1 MLVIMLFYLAVFLAT
16 GYALLILCYRSFWTS
31 AKKIKTDFDIVV
43 ESKLPFISIIVPA
56 RNEEANIGLLLTS
69 LQNQTYNQSLFEIIV
84 VDDFSEDKTASVVK
98 TFSGGNVHYVALKDI
113 IGNVSLNSYKKK
125 AIEAGISHA
134 KGELIVT
141 TDADCVAENKW
152 VQTIAH
158 FYSKNKPDM
167 MVMPVVMSREKT
179 FLELFQQLDFMSL
192 QGITGGL
199 VSKGFYQMCNGANL
213 AYTKAVFQR
222 VNGFKD
228 IDNIA
233 SGDDMLLLQKIAK
246 DKNNKIEYLKAKEV
260 IIKTAPVENWYAF
273 LQQRIRWAGKAG
285 QYIDSRLFPVL
296 LGVYGF
302 NFMLAFLFFAGCFHA
317 THCPFFCW
325 NLSAWELLGYLILMK
340 VVVELYFLIPV
351 ADFFGKRKLLWIF
364 PLMQPFHILY
374 TLVAGWLGKF
384 GKYKWKS
391 RTVK

>member
-1 MLVIMLFYLAVFLAT
+1 MLVVMLFYLAVFLAT

-31 AKKIKTDFDIVV
+31 AKKIKTDFDIVD
-43 ESKLPFISIIVPA
+43 ETKLPFISIIVPA